1 MAIEETGNSD
11 NANDKCYVYIIATTT
26 GAYKVGVA
34 NNPESRH
41 NDLRPGIPDPSE
53 ILLTILCKS
62 RKHAFA
68 VERGIHQQL
77 DQYRSSGEWFRPPK
91 AILAELI
98 LELGSRIDALTSEYP
113 ILEYPIK
120 MRQVDLE
127 KETYEP
133 APEQRRSFRD
143 RTKSVIDI
151 IRDLQAGQN
160 ELSAGAFGKLVSS
173 NLVIERAEELGIA
186 REKAEEIID
195 RMWRDGDIFG
205 PDRNRI
211 RLS

>member
-1 MAIEETGNSD
+1 MEER
-11 NANDKCYVYIIATTT
+11 NDELARLDDLDKTETKCYVYIIATTT

-91 AILAELI
+91 AILADLI
-98 LELGSRIDALTSEYP
+98 LDLGSRIDALTSGYP
-113 ILEYPIK
+113 VLEYPIK
-120 MRQVDLE
+120 MHQVELE
-127 KETYEP
+127 KEPFEP
-133 APEQRRSFRD
+133 VPELRRRD
-143 RTKSVIDI
+143 RIKTVIDI

-160 ELSAGAFGKLVSS
+160 DMPVSLGLVLERSA
-173 NLVIERAEELGIA
+173 EMGIA
-186 REKAEEIID
+186 REKAEDIID
-195 RMWRDGDIFG
+195 RMRRDGDIFG
-205 PDRNRI
+205 PNQDMI
-211 RLS
+211 RLP